1 MSGIQEPAPDIT
13 TEPWIQEPAPDITT
27 EPSIMFVNDAAA
39 LQFTTPSCPA
49 SNQFTT
55 PSCPTS
61 TVASPRSSGVAPPE
75 PWDLDKIF
83 LYPGR
88 LGLHQAPL
96 RRSSSCNIPLIK
108 QTSAVP
114 EILRDDYVGYIRDS
128 GPNEMTLKRYKH

>member
-13 TEPWIQEPAPDITT
+13 TESWVQEPTPDITS

-49 SNQFTT
+49 S
-55 PSCPTS
+55 
-61 TVASPRSSGVAPPE
+61 TVASPRSSGIAPPE

-128 GPNEMTLKRYKH
+128 GPNELTLKRYKH